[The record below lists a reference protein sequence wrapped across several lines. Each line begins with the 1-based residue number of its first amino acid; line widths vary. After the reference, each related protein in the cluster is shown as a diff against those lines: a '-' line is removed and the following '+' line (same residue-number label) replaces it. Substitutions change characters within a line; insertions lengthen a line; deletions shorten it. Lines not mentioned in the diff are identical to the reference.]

1 MKKIAVL
8 FPGQGTQAWGMGKD
22 LYNTYPKAK
31 AIYDRADELLGF
43 SFSKA
48 LFDNDSTEIMNTE
61 TTQVAIFLTSVA
73 YYKVF
78 VEGNGILA
86 DSYAGHSVGEYA
98 ALVCSGAMKFED
110 GLALIRKRGQLMQ
123 QVSDKMGDGCM
134 LAVMGLTFDEVSGIA
149 KDCEG
154 DGIDISIST
163 YNDIRQIVVS
173 GRKSALETAKER
185 FEAAGAGTKLLAV
198 KTAFHNP
205 CMEEIIDPMR
215 ELIGSFKLE
224 FPRAAVY
231 CNVTGKTYKTV
242 EEIYE
247 MLPVQVSECVRFY
260 DICNE
265 MVSAGTEVFIE
276 AGRGKVL
283 SNLLLKNR
291 RGNYE
296 VYPLGDINKRELFM
310 NRVSRG
316 IDFGR
321 LNLMGSICG
330 ELLSM
335 PGYIREEGAKLYED
349 VSAVLGKCSKNGE
362 VTSDSELVE
371 FIERFLELAEDL
383 PKSGCDKWQEYVSY
397 FKAEVNENE

>member
-134 LAVMGLTFDEVSGIA
+134 LAVMGLTFDEVSEIV
-149 KDCEG
+149 KDCKG

-173 GRKSALETAKER
+173 GRKSALEMAKER

-198 KTAFHNP
+198 NTAFHNP
-205 CMEEIIDPMR
+205 CMEEIVDPMR

-231 CNVTGKTYKTV
+231 CNVTGKAYKSV

-335 PGYIREEGAKLYED
+335 PGYIREEGAKLYAD
-349 VSAVLGKCSKNGE
+349 VSTALDKCSKIGE
-362 VTSDSELVE
+362 VPNASELVE